1 MAPKPQY
8 DEARRAQVISL
19 KALGRTNAEIE
30 RLTHVPR
37 RTIQHIWKRALDR
50 GYNPSV
56 DPAIQKSYV
65 VNAAKPGRPKKI
77 RDQKGTDKN
86 ENENV
91 NATVSEKT
99 GSPLDTDASAG
110 STS

>member
-1 MAPKPQY
+1 M
-8 DEARRAQVISL
+8 ISL
-19 KALGRTNAEIE
+19 KVLGRTNAEIE

-77 RDQKGTDKN
+77 RDERVNDKV
-86 ENENV
+86 ENE
-91 NATVSEKT
+91 AAPVSEKRS
-99 GSPLDTDASAG
+99 SPGLDIDVSAESAS
-110 STS
+110 